1 MESPCNIP
9 TAYDVDKVVHEIN
22 NKIQELDAKQQ
33 LFIENGLLNMA
44 DKMASKIGIYIECR
58 EIVEKA
64 GD

>member
-1 MESPCNIP
+1 MLNIE
-9 TAYDVDKVVHEIN
+9 YYKDKL
-22 NKIQELDAKQQ
+22 KELDAKQQ

-44 DKMASKIGIYIECR
+44 DKMANKIGIYIECR